1 MARLLFIDDDT
12 DTLLTLK
19 KAVEMFGHQPTLAST
34 GQQALQL
41 AAQLLPDLIFVDHNL
56 TDMSGLE
63 VVGCLRQN
71 AETANIPVM
80 MLSAGP
86 ELNAAERAKAAG
98 VREYL
103 LKPVRLQT
111 LLDVIKKYTS
121 NMPVA

>member
-34 GQQALQL
+34 GEQGLRV

-56 TDMSGLE
+56 TDMSGMD
-63 VVGCLRQN
+63 VVEGLRQN
-71 AETANIPVM
+71 AETTNIPVM

-86 ELNAAERAKAAG
+86 ELDAAERAKAAG

-103 LKPVRLQT
+103 LKPVRLQI
-111 LLDVIKKYTS
+111 LLDVIQKYTS
-121 NMPVA
+121 NLPTA